1 MKPYNANDEAIKEA
15 LTNRIER
22 YLYESG
28 IPKTRFCQ
36 RLNISTTYLY
46 KLLNGERQFSDKI
59 TTVFDE
65 YLVKQGY

>member
-1 MKPYNANDEAIKEA
+1 MNQTLI
-15 LTNRIER
+15 NRIQQ

-28 IPKTRFCQ
+28 IPKTKFCK

-59 TTVFDE
+59 TVVFDG
-65 YLVKQGY
+65 YLSKQGY